1 MSLGHARPA
10 SADDTRVRRALVL
23 MAQRLSDPMPIHE
36 LAARLQLS
44 TRHVER
50 LFQGVVGAK
59 PRAVYR
65 RMRLRRAH
73 WMLANTCHS
82 ITAIAID
89 TGFSD
94 GAHFSRQFKE
104 MTGVSPS
111 AARQSL
117 GDGEA
122 CRPDPAF
129 AQFDGFELERQ
140 DSGAAAPDGRRADS
154 FPWGETATRTLS
166 PNAGERPGCIIDKQN
181 RRSVRTH
188 AGREFDDVS
197 DDAADFGCAHILKGN
212 SNAQPGLVTQ

>member
-1 MSLGHARPA
+1 MGRGVSLGHAGQA
-10 SADDTRVRRALVL
+10 SADDKRVRRALVL
-23 MAQRLSDPMPIHE
+23 MQERLSDPMPIHE

-65 RMRLRRAH
+65 RMRLRHAH
-73 WMLANTCHS
+73 WMLANTRAS

-94 GAHFSRQFKE
+94 GAHFSRQFKQ

-111 AARQSL
+111 AARQARS
-117 GDGEA
+117 DGEA
-122 CRPDPAF
+122 CPDAPAF
-129 AQFDGFELERQ
+129 ARFDGFELACQKTNVTVSSNRHER
-140 DSGAAAPDGRRADS
+140 A

-166 PNAGERPGCIIDKQN
+166 PKAGERPGCIIDNQN
-181 RRSVRTH
+181 RRSARTY
-188 AGREFDDVS
+188 AGISF
-197 DDAADFGCAHILKGN
+197 DDAADLGCAHSLKGN
-212 SNAQPGLVTQ
+212 PNAQPGLVTQ